1 MGRPL
6 NAWKAKG
13 IDIAAWPTRNGGI
26 SFTIS
31 KRFKEK
37 ESGEWKETKSFFGG
51 DLKLLGEL
59 ISQASTWESEQ
70 GGTHHE
76 PMDNGPVK
84 PEVQAVVRQLVN
96 KNDEDIPF

>member
-13 IDIAAWPTRNGGI
+13 IDIAAWPTRNGGV

-31 KRFKEK
+31 KRFKDK
-37 ESGEWKETKSFFGG
+37 ESNEWKETKSFFGG

-59 ISQASTWESEQ
+59 ISQAATWESEHF
-70 GGTHHE
+70 GLNHE

-84 PEVQAVVRQLVN
+84 PEVQALV
-96 KNDEDIPF
+96 KSVLAKDDDIPF